1 MAAKNAT
8 NMIPIVMGTSGDP
21 VTLGLV
27 KTLAQP
33 GGNVTGLS
41 FSVGIEMFTKELEIL
56 KETLPIVR
64 RVAVLS
70 NPNNPAHV
78 LWIKEADRAAG
89 LLEVTLQILE
99 ARGPRAFD
107 KAFAAMGRERAGAVL
122 VLPDSVFALHCGRL
136 QGLAAKGRL
145 PAMYGGR
152 EYTEAG
158 GLMSYGPDVHNNF
171 RRAATYVDKI
181 LKGANP
187 ADLPVEQPTK
197 FELVINSRTAKALGL
212 AIPQSLLL
220 RADQVI
226 Q

>member
-1 MAAKNAT
+1 R
-8 NMIPIVMGTSGDP
+8 
-21 VTLGLV
+21 
-27 KTLAQP
+27 P
-33 GGNVTGLS
+33 GFWGS
-41 FSVGIEMFTKELEIL
+41 RFRSWR
-56 KETLPIVR
+56 P
-64 RVAVLS
+64 AVLTRS
-70 NPNNPAHV
+70 TRHLPRWA
-78 LWIKEADRAAG
+78 ES
-89 LLEVTLQILE
+89 
-99 ARGPRAFD
+99 ARGLF
-107 KAFAAMGRERAGAVL
+107 

-145 PAMYGGR
+145 PAMYGAR

-212 AIPQSLLL
+212 SIPPSVLL

-226 Q
+226 R